1 MAVDP
6 QVVVN
11 IASEF
16 TGKKA
21 FNEAGKAT
29 SKLDKNIKNLAKGL
43 LAAFSVRAIVNF
55 GKESV
60 KAFQDA
66 EKEAAQL
73 RTQLDS
79 LNLGFAAPFIG
90 QFIDKLALATGKA
103 GGELNAAFISLSQGT
118 QNVTDAQKLLNVALD
133 VSAGTSTDLKTVT
146 TALQRAYLGDVNA
159 LARLRIGYTTANLA
173 GRDFD
178 KVLTEITEKFK
189 GSSSQAADTLAGK
202 MARLSEATEQAKE
215 AFGAGFVKGLENTGV
230 AVEDLQKDVISLG
243 DAFGYAAGQATGF
256 FSQTFND
263 LLKYFETDEGA
274 IAKLARS
281 LIKLQ
286 IDDPAKIRTAA
297 RIRRQIFRQ
306 EQENLKKNLTLT
318 KALTKEKK
326 DQLALDKAALALGK
340 GEDIF
345 DLDKIQVQAALL
357 AKQDEINKLG
367 VNATDQ
373 QKLQLA
379 NDLTRLSIKQTMA
392 QLEDA
397 IAVARAAT
405 TEKEKEL
412 AMIEVQRLA
421 KKLNMDLEVLGVMQ
435 KQEFKLK
442 DIEKII
448 NSFMPKKLI
457 DIDNLD
463 QALLLLGKMA
473 GLKITPSTTT
483 TTTTTTTTPITT
495 PTTTPITTPTTTPIT
510 TPTTKPITTPTTTPI
525 TTPTTTPTT
534 TPITTPT
541 TTPITTPTTTTTPTT
556 PDTIT
561 TIINDAVAAISSS
574 EFAGTSLAN
583 PANILFS
590 ASLTA
595 QLEQIMAGFAETNQ
609 LAADRYTAQLEEITA
624 RNILTNNLAAD
635 RYTAMQNYYVTV
647 NAGAIGSEDLVNK
660 AVQDAILAIERKGDP
675 LRYTGGL

>member
-29 SKLDKNIKNLAKGL
+29 TKLDKNIKNLAKGL
-43 LAAFSVRAIVNF
+43 LAAFSVRSIVNF

-178 KVLTEITEKFK
+178 EVLTEITEKFK

-215 AFGAGFVKGLENTGV
+215 AFGAGFVKGLENSGA

-263 LLKYFETDEGA
+263 LIKFFETDQGA
-274 IAKLARS
+274 IAQFARS
-281 LIKLQ
+281 LIKSQGEVNRKNEKANSAALRARNA
-286 IDDPAKIRTAA
+286 ILKIEA
-297 RIRRQIFRQ
+297 
-306 EQENLKKNLTLT
+306 KNLATLKNT
-318 KALTKEKK
+318 TKEKELQAK
-326 DQLALDKAALALGK
+326 LDKAALALGK
-340 GEDIF
+340 GADVF

-397 IAVARAAT
+397 IAAAQAAT

-412 AMIEVQRLA
+412 AVAEAQRLA
-421 KKLNMDLEVLGVMQ
+421 KKLNMDLEILGVMQ
-435 KQEFKLK
+435 KQDFKLK
-442 DIEKII
+442 DIEKIYDK
-448 NSFMPKKLI
+448 FMPKALI
-457 DIDNLD
+457 DLKNLQD
-463 QALLLLGKMA
+463 ALDLLLKMA

-483 TTTTTTTTPITT
+483 TTTRTTTT
-495 PTTTPITTPTTTPIT
+495 
-510 TPTTKPITTPTTTPI
+510 
-525 TTPTTTPTT
+525 
-534 TPITTPT
+534 
-541 TTPITTPTTTTTPTT
+541 TTPTTTTTTTPTTTTTTPTTTTPTT
-556 PDTIT
+556 PNTIS

-583 PANILFS
+583 PANILSS
-590 ASLTA
+590 ARLTA
-595 QLEQIMAGFAETNQ
+595 QLDQIMAGFAHSNQ

-624 RNILTNNLAAD
+624 RNTLTNDLAAA
-635 RYTAMQNYYVTV
+635 RYTAMQNYYAPVKVEIVDKTSGLIEV
-647 NAGAIGSEDLVNK
+647 VQNAV
-660 AVQDAILAIERKGDP
+660 IENTRFGNS
-675 LRYTGGL
+675 LTYTGNVAAQ

>member
-21 FNEAGKAT
+21 FDQAGKAT
-29 SKLDKNIKNLAKGL
+29 SKLDKGIKNLAKGL

-60 KAFQDA
+60 RAFQDA

-79 LNLGFAAPFIG
+79 LNLSFAAPFIG
-90 QFIDKLALATGKA
+90 QFIDNLALATGKA

-178 KVLTEITEKFK
+178 EVLTEITEKFK
-189 GSSSQAADTLAGK
+189 GSSSQAAETLAGK

-215 AFGAGFVKGLENTGV
+215 AFGAGFVKGLENSGA

-263 LLKYFETDEGA
+263 LIKFFETDQGA
-274 IAKLARS
+274 IAQFARS
-281 LIKLQ
+281 LIKSQGEVNRKNEKANSAALRARNA
-286 IDDPAKIRTAA
+286 ILKIEA
-297 RIRRQIFRQ
+297 
-306 EQENLKKNLTLT
+306 KNLATLKNT
-318 KALTKEKK
+318 TKEKELQAK
-326 DQLALDKAALALGK
+326 LDKAALALGK
-340 GEDIF
+340 GEGVF

-373 QKLQLA
+373 QKLQIL
-379 NDLTRLSIKQTMA
+379 NDVTRLSIKETMLK
-392 QLEDA
+392 LEDA
-397 IAVARAAT
+397 IAAKDVAKAESLVKALNLD
-405 TEKEKEL
+405 L
-412 AMIEVQRLA
+412 AI
-421 KKLNMDLEVLGVMQ
+421 LGALQ
-435 KQEFKLK
+435 KQEFKLQ
-442 DIEKII
+442 DINNILDKFE
-448 NSFMPKKLI
+448 PKNLI
-457 DIDNLD
+457 HLQNLQD
-463 QALLLLGKMA
+463 AYELLLKMQ
-473 GLKITPSTTT
+473 GITIKPNLSTNPNTPITPPV
-483 TTTTTTTTPITT
+483 TTPLIPPVTTPLIPPVTTPVIPPVTTPVIPPVTT
-495 PTTTPITTPTTTPIT
+495 PTTPTTPS
-510 TPTTKPITTPTTTPI
+510 
-525 TTPTTTPTT
+525 
-534 TPITTPT
+534 
-541 TTPITTPTTTTTPTT
+541 TTTTPTT
-556 PDTIT
+556 PSTIT
-561 TIINDAVAAISSS
+561 TIIDNAVAAIASS
-574 EFAGTSLAN
+574 EFAGTSLGN
-583 PANILFS
+583 SANILSS
-590 ASLTA
+590 ARLTA
-595 QLEQIMAGFAETNQ
+595 HLDQIMAGFAETNQ

-624 RNILTNNLAAD
+624 RNTLTNNLAAD
-635 RYTAMQNYYVTV
+635 RYAAMQNYYVTV
-647 NAGAIGSEDLVNK
+647 NAGVIGSEDTISQ
-660 AVQDAILAIERKGDP
+660 AVQKAILDLERRGDP

>member
-1 MAVDP
+1 M
-6 QVVVN
+6 
-11 IASEF
+11 
-16 TGKKA
+16 
-21 FNEAGKAT
+21 
-29 SKLDKNIKNLAKGL
+29 
-43 LAAFSVRAIVNF
+43 LAAFSVRAVVNF

-178 KVLTEITEKFK
+178 EVLTEITKKFK

-215 AFGAGFVKGLENTGV
+215 AFGAGFVKGLENSGA

-263 LLKYFETDEGA
+263 LIKFFETDEGA
-274 IAKLARS
+274 IAQFARS
-281 LIKLQ
+281 LIKSQGEVNRKNEKANSAALRARNA
-286 IDDPAKIRTAA
+286 ILKIEA
-297 RIRRQIFRQ
+297 
-306 EQENLKKNLTLT
+306 KNLTTL
-318 KALTKEKK
+318 KNSTKEKELQAK
-326 DQLALDKAALALGK
+326 LDKAALALGK
-340 GEDIF
+340 GEDVF

-379 NDLTRLSIKQTMA
+379 NDLTRLSIKQTMS

-397 IAVARAAT
+397 IAAKDVEAAT
-405 TEKEKEL
+405 
-412 AMIEVQRLA
+412 RLA
-421 KKLNMDLEVLGVMQ
+421 KKLNTDLAILGALQ
-435 KQEFKLK
+435 NQEFKLK
-442 DIEKII
+442 DINDILDKFKPKDLI
-448 NSFMPKKLI
+448 NLK
-457 DIDNLD
+457 NLD
-463 QALLLLGKMA
+463 DALLKLLEMTKVNLQFLCGTA
-473 GLKITPSTTT
+473 STTT
-483 TTTTTTTTPITT
+483 TTTSTGPKTTYKTV
-495 PTTTPITTPTTTPIT
+495 
-510 TPTTKPITTPTTTPI
+510 TKPNGSCASGMGIYQQTFIDGVLSSESFTACTTAANVIPNPFNTNSSTTSTSKI
-525 TTPTTTPTT
+525 AEEIATLTNMRSTTQKGTG
-534 TPITTPT
+534 INFLLKEQ
-541 TTPITTPTTTTTPTT
+541 I
-556 PDTIT
+556 DTLT
-561 TIINDAVAAISSS
+561 DAISTNALNALGD
-574 EFAGTSLAN
+574 EQARLRAMGIFDTAG
-583 PANILFS
+583 IG
-590 ASLTA
+590 
-595 QLEQIMAGFAETNQ
+595 AGFDVAGFRRGE
-609 LAADRYTAQLEEITA
+609 DRGNTYNV
-624 RNILTNNLAAD
+624 NI
-635 RYTAMQNYYVTV
+635 
-647 NAGAIGSEDLVNK
+647 NAGVIGNEDGVEQV
-660 AVQDAILAIERKGDP
+660 VQRAILSLERKGDP

>member
-29 SKLDKNIKNLAKGL
+29 TKLDKNIKNLAKGL
-43 LAAFSVRAIVNF
+43 LAAFSVKAIVNF

-60 KAFQDA
+60 RAFQDA

-79 LNLGFAAPFIG
+79 LNLSFAAPFIG
-90 QFIDKLALATGKA
+90 QFIDNLALATGKA
-103 GGELNAAFISLSQGT
+103 SGELNAAFISLSQGT

-159 LARLRIGYTTANLA
+159 LVRLKIGYTTANLA
-173 GRDFD
+173 GRDFNE
-178 KVLTEITEKFK
+178 VLTEITEKFK
-189 GSSSQAADTLAGK
+189 GSSSQAAETLAGK

-215 AFGAGFVKGLENTGV
+215 AFGAGFVKGLENTGA

-263 LLKYFETDEGA
+263 LIKFFETDQGA
-274 IAKLARS
+274 IAQFARS
-281 LIKLQ
+281 LIKSQGEVNRKNEKANSAALRARNA
-286 IDDPAKIRTAA
+286 ILKIEA
-297 RIRRQIFRQ
+297 
-306 EQENLKKNLTLT
+306 KNLATLKNT
-318 KALTKEKK
+318 TKEKELQAK
-326 DQLALDKAALALGK
+326 LDKAALALGK

-367 VNATDQ
+367 ANATNQ

-379 NDLTRLSIKQTMA
+379 NDLTRLSVKQTMA

-397 IAVARAAT
+397 IAAAQAAT

-412 AMIEVQRLA
+412 AVVEATRLA
-421 KKLNMDLEVLGVMQ
+421 KKLNLDLAILGVLQ
-435 KQEFKLK
+435 NQEFKLK
-442 DIEKII
+442 DINNVLDK
-448 NSFMPKKLI
+448 MQPKKLI
-457 DIDNLD
+457 DIQNLND
-463 QALLLLGKMA
+463 ALEILGKMA
-473 GLKITPSTTT
+473 GIKVNIGGGPGAGVTIGGTSGSGGGTGAGAGTVANRQGFSPALLSTLLSANIDVDTLF
-483 TTTTTTTTPITT
+483 TTPI
-495 PTTTPITTPTTTPIT
+495 
-510 TPTTKPITTPTTTPI
+510 
-525 TTPTTTPTT
+525 
-534 TPITTPT
+534 
-541 TTPITTPTTTTTPTT
+541 
-556 PDTIT
+556 
-561 TIINDAVAAISSS
+561 
-574 EFAGTSLAN
+574 G
-583 PANILFS
+583 
-590 ASLTA
+590 
-595 QLEQIMAGFAETNQ
+595 AEGDY
-609 LAADRYTAQLEEITA
+609 L
-624 RNILTNNLAAD
+624 
-635 RYTAMQNYYVTV
+635 MQNAPVRIEIVDRTSGLIEVVQNAVIQNNRYGNVLTY
-647 NAGAIGSEDLVNK
+647 AGAIPTV
-660 AVQDAILAIERKGDP
+660 
-675 LRYTGGL
+675 

>member
-21 FNEAGKAT
+21 FDEAGKST
-29 SKLDKNIKNLAKGL
+29 SKLDKNIKNLAKSL

-103 GGELNAAFISLSQGT
+103 GGDLNDAFITLSQGT

-133 VSAGTSTDLKTVT
+133 VSAGTSKDLKTVT

-178 KVLTEITEKFK
+178 EVLTEITEKFK
-189 GSSSQAADTLAGK
+189 GSSSQAAETLAGK

-215 AFGAGFVKGLENTGV
+215 AFGAGFVKGLEKSGA

-263 LLKYFETDEGA
+263 LIKYFETDQGA
-274 IAKLARS
+274 IAQFARS
-281 LIKLQ
+281 LIKSQGEVNRKNEKANSAALRARNA
-286 IDDPAKIRTAA
+286 ILKIEA
-297 RIRRQIFRQ
+297 
-306 EQENLKKNLTLT
+306 KNLATLKNT
-318 KALTKEKK
+318 TKEKEK
-326 DQLALDKAALALGK
+326 QAKLDKAALALGK
-340 GEDIF
+340 GENIF
-345 DLDKIQVQAALL
+345 DLDQIQIQAAILST
-357 AKQDEINKLG
+357 QENIIKLG
-367 VNATDQ
+367 ANATDQ

-379 NDLTRLSIKQTMA
+379 NDAQRLTVKQLILE
-392 QLEDA
+392 LEDA
-397 IAVARAAT
+397 IAAKDVKRAT
-405 TEKEKEL
+405 SLSEQLNKEL
-412 AMIEVQRLA
+412 AILGTLTGQTYKLSQIDKILDNFVPKDLINLSNLDAALA
-421 KKLNMDLEVLGVMQ
+421 KLLAIAGTRFDFLSPIMLSEDRTGINELAP
-435 KQEFKLK
+435 
-442 DIEKII
+442 DITSRYVAGDPEAIKAVEAHADAI
-448 NSFMPKKLI
+448 SMLAESE
-457 DIDNLD
+457 LALA
-463 QALLLLGKMA
+463 QALFEESARALDIATASVSPSVLPSFGGFDPARFRMA
-473 GLKITPSTTT
+473 DNITV
-483 TTTTTTTTPITT
+483 
-495 PTTTPITTPTTTPIT
+495 
-510 TPTTKPITTPTTTPI
+510 
-525 TTPTTTPTT
+525 
-534 TPITTPT
+534 
-541 TTPITTPTTTTTPTT
+541 
-556 PDTIT
+556 
-561 TIINDAVAAISSS
+561 N
-574 EFAGTSLAN
+574 
-583 PANILFS
+583 
-590 ASLTA
+590 
-595 QLEQIMAGFAETNQ
+595 
-609 LAADRYTAQLEEITA
+609 
-624 RNILTNNLAAD
+624 
-635 RYTAMQNYYVTV
+635 V
-647 NAGAIGSEDLVNK
+647 NAGVVGNEDTISL
-660 AVQDAILAIERKGDP
+660 AVQRAILDLERKGDP